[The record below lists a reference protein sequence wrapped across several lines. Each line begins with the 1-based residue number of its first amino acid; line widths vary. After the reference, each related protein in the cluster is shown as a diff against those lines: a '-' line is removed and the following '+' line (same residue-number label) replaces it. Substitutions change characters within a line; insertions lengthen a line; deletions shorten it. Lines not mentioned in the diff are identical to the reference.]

1 MLGIYFT
8 PLVEWF
14 QAWLIIFIN
23 VHLFTPSAIPM
34 LGIRQN
40 SLPLLGSRSSLY
52 LVFSGVGSSNL
63 L

>member
-1 MLGIYFT
+1 MLEIYFT

-23 VHLFTPSAIPM
+23 VHLFSPSAIPM

-40 SLPLLGSRSSLY
+40 FLPLLGSRRSLY
-52 LVFSGVGSSNL
+52 MVF
-63 L
+63 